1 MKIDYKTFTKFFKE
15 RFSSVEGVSEELEHT
30 IVQIK
35 QNSGYPKNMV

>member
-30 IVQIK
+30 IQNLGK
-35 QNSGYPKNMV
+35 QNLGI